1 MHFSRFF
8 LGCLLTPCHLT
19 LSRGSWGLGLMFTQ
33 APPGT
38 EHTFE
43 SSFFQLYRQR
53 QGEHSHRTQP
63 SSVKQ
68 FQLLLLMNFFGGEKK
83 KSIGLFFRCGCIHR
97 AVSRLWFLLI
107 QFKSGEGLKHQLFW
121 NLANYNTILNSSQ
134 LWQEEF
140 RSVVLMVDRARCF
153 QFSPDFWCT

>member
-1 MHFSRFF
+1 MHFSRSF

-38 EHTFE
+38 EHYLWV
-43 SSFFQLYRQR
+43 QLLLALQR
-53 QGEHSHRTQP
+53 QGEHSHRTWP

-68 FQLLLLMNFFGGEKK
+68 FQLLLLMNFFEGRRSGVEKK
-83 KSIGLFFRCGCIHR
+83 KSIGLFFRCGYFHR
-97 AVSRLWFLLI
+97 AVSRHWFLLI

-121 NLANYNTILNSSQ
+121 NLTNYSKILNSSQ
-134 LWQEEF
+134 LWQEKF
-140 RSVVLMVDRARCF
+140 RSLVLKVGRVRCF
-153 QFSPDFWCT
+153 RLNP